1 MKAIIYGA
9 GEQGRVVLDILQQ
22 TGVEVIGF
30 IDDTIELHGTIV
42 NGVSVLGTLKV
53 ADTAGAEDVGYIVAL
68 GDNNARAQKYQEL
81 ESSGKQFIN
90 AIHPAATISKNATI
104 GSGVVIGPNSVVN
117 TDAVIGNNVI
127 INTGAIIEHD
137 NIIEND
143 THIAPGVCLSG
154 GVRVKNAATVGI
166 GAVVLDDLSIGH
178 NATVGAGAVVTRD
191 VPDNAVVVGIP
202 AKIVKYSNKTT
213 RRENDPTC
221 TT

>member
-1 MKAIIYGA
+1 MKSIICGA

-42 NGVSVLGTLKV
+42 NGVSVLGNCEMV
-53 ADTAGAEDVGYIVAL
+53 DTAGTEDVGYIIAL
-68 GDNNARAQKYQEL
+68 GDNNIRSQKYQEF
-81 ESSGKQFIN
+81 EISGKQFIN

-104 GSGVVIGPNSVVN
+104 GYGVVIGPNSVVN
-117 TDAVIGNNVI
+117 TDAVIGNNVV

-143 THIAPGVCLSG
+143 THIAPGVCLAG

-166 GAVVLDDLSIGH
+166 GAVVLDDLTIGQ
-178 NATVGAGAVVTRD
+178 NATVGAGAVVTKD
-191 VPDNAVVVGIP
+191 VPDNAVVAGVP
-202 AKIVKYSNKTT
+202 AKIIKYDDKIT
-213 RRENDPTC
+213 R
-221 TT
+221 